1 MEKDLFKEII
11 PSLLQ
16 NNDYQLTTEDDEKNY
31 NPFVVNKVLSGYID
45 TVYLSNMMNLSS
57 HLDKKMQYDFFF
69 HSIKK
74 YKRKYSKWLKSKEV
88 ENINIIK
95 EYYNISLNKA
105 KEVLLILSEEQITEL
120 KSRLDKGGKS
130 K

>member
-16 NNDYQLTTEDDEKNY
+16 NNDYQLTSEDDEKNY

-69 HSIKK
+69 HSIRK

>member
-45 TVYLSNMMNLSS
+45 TVYLSNMTNLSS
-57 HLDKKMQYDFFF
+57 HLDNKMQYDFFF
-69 HSIKK
+69 HSIRK

>member
-16 NNDYQLTTEDDEKNY
+16 NNDYQLISEDDEKNY

-69 HSIKK
+69 HSIRK

>member
-69 HSIKK
+69 HSIRK

>member
-1 MEKDLFKEII
+1 
-11 PSLLQ
+11 
-16 NNDYQLTTEDDEKNY
+16 
-31 NPFVVNKVLSGYID
+31 
-45 TVYLSNMMNLSS
+45 MMNLSS
-57 HLDKKMQYDFFF
+57 QLDKKMQYDFFF
-69 HSIKK
+69 HSIRK